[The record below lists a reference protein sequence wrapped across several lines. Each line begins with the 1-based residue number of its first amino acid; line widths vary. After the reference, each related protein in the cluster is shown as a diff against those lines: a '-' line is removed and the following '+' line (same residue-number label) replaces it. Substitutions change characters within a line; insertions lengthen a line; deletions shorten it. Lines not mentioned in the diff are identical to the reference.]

1 MRGHARRT
9 RKESEREK
17 KDKKSK
23 VRNRTVKYTVFG
35 GLWLFQCSKANET
48 YLDVLLQRSHVTFI
62 LSLHLNHCLNNLG
75 LLVAV
80 ML

>member
-1 MRGHARRT
+1 MRNGTA
-9 RKESEREK
+9 
-17 KDKKSK
+17 KD
-23 VRNRTVKYTVFG
+23 TVFG
-35 GLWLFQCSKANET
+35 GLWLFQCSKAKET

-80 ML
+80 VL